1 MTLNNA
7 PKNGLVMSGMTTAQT
22 NVWRSLSPR
31 ATPLGRYSVSR
42 SKASIRDRVAGAM
55 RRLGSL
61 LATLDMVDGCTRARA
76 ASSLRVTGIARTF
89 ALTFVSPVPNIGQ
102 SFVHSKSANA
112 GPPAREGSN
121 EHAKVPDGSCGRLRP
136 DAGRLWRIRHHRH
149 PISRH
154 PDHDRRVRITYRR
167 LLQ

>member
-1 MTLNNA
+1 MPLNNA
-7 PKNGLVMSGMTTAQT
+7 PKNGLVMSGMPPPKKI
-22 NVWRSLSPR
+22 VGGSLTPR

-42 SKASIRDRVAGAM
+42 SKASIRDRVAGAI

-61 LATLDMVDGCTRARA
+61 LATLDMVDGRTRARA
-76 ASSLRVTGIARTF
+76 ASSFRVTGIAPTF

-102 SFVHSKSANA
+102 SFVHGKSANA

-121 EHAKVPDGSCGRLRP
+121 EHAKVPDGRCGRPPP

-154 PDHDRRVRITYRR
+154 PDHDWRVRITYRR
-167 LLQ
+167 LLE